1 MGPRRVTVLLEVETD
16 LALVALGRRARWTH
30 QDAEIEGAH
39 WEVHQ
44 VEVNVIRDGKPRRQ
58 KS

>member
-16 LALVALGRRARWTH
+16 LRLAALARRARWTH

>member
-1 MGPRRVTVLLEVETD
+1 MTVLLEVETD
-16 LALVALGRRARWTH
+16 LRLAALARRARWTH

>member
-1 MGPRRVTVLLEVETD
+1 MGPRRVTVLLELETD
-16 LALVALGRRARWTH
+16 LPLAALARRARWTH